1 MRSKHS
7 VQDPA
12 PQGPVSASFDDSETA
27 KQALKTILMH
37 RKITYAQ
44 LAKLLAAQGVQ
55 ETETSIAQKI
65 RRGTF
70 QLAFM
75 YQCMRAIGVS
85 EVTLTVP
92 TQHTPGIAKA

>member
-1 MRSKHS
+1 MQSKHK
-7 VQDPA
+7 VQGAMSGTPA
-12 PQGPVSASFDDSETA
+12 IATFDDTETA
-27 KQALKTILMH
+27 RQAIKTILM
-37 RKITYAQ
+37 RRNITYAQ
-44 LAKLLAAQGVQ
+44 LASLMTAQGVE
-55 ETETSIAQKI
+55 ETETSIAQKV

>member
-1 MRSKHS
+1 MQSRRKL
-7 VQDPA
+7 QGAIGGA
-12 PQGPVSASFDDSETA
+12 PPTMPFDDTETA
-27 KQALKTILMH
+27 RQALKAILM
-37 RKITYAQ
+37 RRNITYAQ
-44 LAKLLAAQGVQ
+44 LAGLLTAQGVQ

-85 EVTLTVP
+85 EVLLTVP
-92 TQHTPGIAKA
+92 TEHTPQFAKA

>member
-1 MRSKHS
+1 MRSKHN
-7 VQDPA
+7 VQDPT
-12 PQGPVSASFDDSETA
+12 GPVSAPFDDTETA

-37 RKITYAQ
+37 RNITYAQ
-44 LAKLLAAQGVQ
+44 LATLMAAHGVQ

-92 TQHTPGIAKA
+92 THQTPGIAKA